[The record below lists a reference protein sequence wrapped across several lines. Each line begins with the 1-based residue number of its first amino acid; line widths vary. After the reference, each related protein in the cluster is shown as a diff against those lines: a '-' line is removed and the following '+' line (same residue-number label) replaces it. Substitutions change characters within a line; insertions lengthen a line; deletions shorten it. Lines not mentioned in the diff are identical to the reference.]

1 MINELSLQNFKA
13 FANKQNIPMAPITLI
28 YGENSSGKSSI
39 LYSLLLQ
46 KQTIQESRN
55 PNTGLLYK
63 GSYTDQQNYSRCVN
77 ARDMNKQIEISIKFR
92 PRALTDTDTLFH
104 PIYIPRQLLPAAVL
118 LSKTEEER
126 HKALENA
133 SPILERNSV
142 IYDFCQNNLV
152 SFCIKYKDTE
162 GLTIVENLTI
172 KNNKCI
178 ISQFEKLYSKIEST
192 LEDGYEFPFSIK
204 YELDFDMN
212 APEKYEVFDYY
223 ISKKGKI
230 SEEFIKIIYLSKKHL
245 NESNDEE
252 FIDYESFMKNIL
264 STIED
269 SVFLLRN
276 GVPVYSEKKSEY
288 YESIIHFLSKNYEK
302 IIREL
307 SYLGPLRDNPKRFSD
322 TAKDI
327 YSDVG
332 TRGENTSS
340 ILSRSPEVIDG
351 VNKWLRRLGMNYELT
366 IRELEADEM
375 LAFGDIHTLQVH
387 DLTNR
392 TPLTLCDVGFGI
404 SQVLPILTQGLIAKE
419 NSSVLIEQPEIHLHP
434 KMQAELGDFF
444 IEQAKNSQFIIE
456 THSEHLLLRLMRRIR
471 ETTNG
476 TIEDSKLQLRPC
488 DVSVLYVENKNGA
501 ATIRQM
507 KISEDGDSFGDWPEG
522 FFEER
527 AKELF

>member
-1 MINELSLQNFKA
+1 MINGLSLENFKA
-13 FANKQNIPMAPITLI
+13 FANKQDIPMAPITLI

-46 KQTIQESRN
+46 KQTIQESSN
-55 PNTGLLYK
+55 PNTALLYK

-77 ARDMNKQIEISIKFR
+77 GRDVDKEIEISVKFR
-92 PRALTDTDTLFH
+92 PISLTEEDMMLYPVYAF
-104 PIYIPRQLLPAAVL
+104 IPSYPVDAL
-118 LSKTEEER
+118 LSETEEEFLNE
-126 HKALENA
+126 LEKSGVN
-133 SPILERNSV
+133 LEEKNRYYDYIDSNFTV
-142 IYDFCQNNLV
+142 FCTRYKNGNEGTKIY
-152 SFCIKYKDTE
+152 S
-162 GLTIVENLTI
+162 LTI
-172 KNNKCI
+172 KNNEDVVAKI
-178 ISQFEKLYSKIEST
+178 EKLKNKIESIS
-192 LEDGYEFPFSIK
+192 EEGYEFPYSIQ
-204 YELDFDMN
+204 YGLDFDTN
-212 APEKYEVFDYY
+212 SPVNHDIYDYY
-223 ISKKGKI
+223 ISRKEAI
-230 SEEFIKIIYLSKKHL
+230 SESFIRTIYF
-245 NESNDEE
+245 SNKYKSHARDKE
-252 FIDYESFMKNIL
+252 FIDYESFMNNFLPNIH
-264 STIED
+264 D
-269 SVFLLRN
+269 SLCLLRN
-276 GVPVYSEKKSEY
+276 GVPVYSESKSPY
-288 YESIIHFLSKNYEK
+288 YKSVIHFLSKNYEK
-302 IIREL
+302 IIREI

-327 YSDVG
+327 YFDVG
-332 TRGENTSS
+332 TRGENTTS

-351 VNKWLRRLGMNYELT
+351 VNRWLQRLGMNYELT
-366 IRELEADEM
+366 IRELKEDEM

-434 KMQAELGDFF
+434 KMQAELGDYFV
-444 IEQAKNSQFIIE
+444 ERSKECQFIIE

-476 TIEDSKLQLRPC
+476 TIEDPKLQLRPRE
-488 DVSVLYVENKNGA
+488 VSVLYVENKNGA

-507 KISEDGDSFGDWPEG
+507 KISEDGDSFGEWPEG